1 MENNQELL
9 NFQEKL
15 MNEFAEGFNNNPST
29 ILVNEKLEKFQD
41 FLQQKITETCSKQQQ
56 GYEKFGKAEL
66 QNNELKFT
74 KIQGKEK
81 EFDAAFESYLK
92 CINPVVAYMI
102 PIQSYLGSSAGL
114 MTRSYENCFQSCT
127 KTFNQLEDA
136 KSCVRSCVEKN
147 YANNFKANQSVI
159 SELVDNLMGELQK
172 HKSI

>member
-15 MNEFAEGFNNNPST
+15 INEFAEGFNNNPST

-41 FLQQKITETCSKQQQ
+41 LLQQKITETCSKQQQ
-56 GYEKFGKAEL
+56 EYEKYGKAEL

-74 KIQGKEK
+74 KLQGKEK
-81 EFDAAFESYLK
+81 EFDAAFDSYLK
-92 CINPVVAYMI
+92 CINPVVAFMI

-114 MTRSYENCFQSCT
+114 MSRSYENCYQSCT
-127 KTFNQLEDA
+127 KTFNKLEDA
-136 KSCVRSCVEKN
+136 KSCVRSCIEKN
-147 YANNFKANQSVI
+147 YVNNFKANQSVI

-172 HKSI
+172 NKSI